1 MLLRRITEHI
11 REQNWFAVFLDFVVV
26 VVGIFVAL
34 QVTEWNELRKE
45 RKDEARLLRQI
56 VHEIDAIIAVSIDWI
71 DTYTARQAM
80 RHAAMRVVQGDDPAD
95 ALTDE
100 QSHALW
106 RTHITF
112 WAYESLTTLD
122 ELMGTGRLRVIRD
135 EEIRINLLGI
145 DANQDVWAERARFLT
160 GGLIQVVT
168 RFPALMPR
176 RTGLPQSTVT
186 CNLDAMR
193 ENPAFQGEVLHNMGR
208 TFGLLSQAATEIERY
223 EAVKKLIEART
234 Q

>member
-1 MLLRRITEHI
+1 MLLRRITEHV

-56 VHEIDAIIAVSIDWI
+56 VHEIDAIIAVRIDWI

-95 ALTDE
+95 AL
-100 QSHALW
+100 W

-122 ELMGTGRLRVIRD
+122 ELMATGRLRVIRD

-145 DANQDVWAERARFLT
+145 DAKQDVWAERARFLT

-168 RFPALMPR
+168 RYPALMPR

-186 CNLDAMR
+186 CNLALMR
-193 ENPAFQGEVLHNMGR
+193 ENPAFQGEVLNNMGR
-208 TFGLLSQAATEIERY
+208 TFG
-223 EAVKKLIEART
+223 
-234 Q
+234 